1 MPANAVPSV
10 ALEAVSPE
18 AARERILD
26 AAVALFAV
34 SGYEGTAVRA
44 IVQRAGTNLN
54 SVNYYFGGKLGLYR
68 AVMQRELAR
77 AASFTAHL
85 PKPAAKSAVAVR
97 LEALVLR
104 LLTLFVS
111 THSQL
116 PRMAALEVVNP
127 SGAFDTAGLDVDGT
141 ERRELRELV
150 REVQG
155 VDVDDAC
162 VERGVRSVLSQCVY
176 FMFMGDVL
184 QRAGSPVFAN
194 AQAVRELASDI
205 TVFSLAGL
213 RAQAAQVQKQKTK

>member
-10 ALEAVSPE
+10 ALDAVSPE

-85 PKPAAKSAVAVR
+85 PKPAAKSAVWCGSKRSSCVCSPCSSR
-97 LEALVLR
+97 PIRSCRVW
-104 LLTLFVS
+104 
-111 THSQL
+111 
-116 PRMAALEVVNP
+116 PR
-127 SGAFDTAGLDVDGT
+127 S
-141 ERRELRELV
+141 
-150 REVQG
+150 
-155 VDVDDAC
+155 
-162 VERGVRSVLSQCVY
+162 
-176 FMFMGDVL
+176 
-184 QRAGSPVFAN
+184 
-194 AQAVRELASDI
+194 
-205 TVFSLAGL
+205 
-213 RAQAAQVQKQKTK
+213 KW